1 MIQTEQV
8 LLRIND
14 LYKSYGALSVLEGI
28 NLDVKAGSVV
38 GFIGSSG
45 SGKSTLLRCINHLE
59 VPTSG
64 QVIFD
69 GEIVGHKIVGG
80 KVKQLSS
87 PELSLQRRKMAM
99 VFQHFNL
106 WPHKTAIE
114 NVMEGLIVVQKIDPK
129 IAKIKAEQA
138 LERVGLPDKADSYP
152 SRLSGGQQQRVGIA
166 RALALEPKIILFD
179 EPTSALDPELV
190 HEVLNVIQSLA
201 SEGMTMIIVTHE
213 MRFAKD
219 VCDQIVFLNNGVIY
233 DVGSPAHI
241 FGENANPRTKEFVR
255 NYYG

>member
-1 MIQTEQV
+1 MSECEPV
-8 LLRIND
+8 LLKINN
-14 LYKSYGALSVLEGI
+14 LQKSYGALSVLEGI
-28 NLDVKAGSVV
+28 NLEVKSGSVV

-59 VPTSG
+59 VPTG
-64 QVIFD
+64 GEVIFD
-69 GEIVGHKIVGG
+69 GEVVGQKVIGG
-80 KVKQLSS
+80 KMKPLSS
-87 PELSLQRRKMAM
+87 TELSQQRRKMAM

-114 NVMEGLIVVQKIDPK
+114 NVMEGLIVVQNISPK
-129 IAKIKAEQA
+129 IAREKAMKA
-138 LERVGLPDKADSYP
+138 LERVGLADKADSYP

-190 HEVLNVIQSLA
+190 NEVLSVIQNLA
-201 SEGMTMIIVTHE
+201 GEGMTLIIVTHE

-219 VCDQIVFLNNGVIY
+219 VCDQIVFLNKGVIA
-233 DVGSPAHI
+233 DAGSPAHI
-241 FGENANPRTKEFVR
+241 FGETATPRTKEFVR